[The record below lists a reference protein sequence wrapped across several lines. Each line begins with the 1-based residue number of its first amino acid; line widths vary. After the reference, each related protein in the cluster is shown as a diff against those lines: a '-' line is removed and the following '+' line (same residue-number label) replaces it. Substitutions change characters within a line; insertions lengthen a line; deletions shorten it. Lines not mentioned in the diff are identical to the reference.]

1 LRAPDPAK
9 WAVQEKFAMNARTI
23 AQGKPAPISPRFD
36 RKFIEEHNLI
46 ERYLE
51 NKLPFKG
58 ARDLEQWCRA
68 HPDYLN
74 ELKLPE
80 RALASLKLLE
90 ASGRPQELGEP
101 TPEWWKSLYVLAGL
115 GAVTFISL
123 VAFWVLVGKYSSLQ
137 GKLEDAKRVISQGP
151 LVQPATEKAILVS
164 PDHAPGLNR
173 ARITLSRTAPLLMD
187 VHIDLDYTQKLT
199 QFRLFVDKQDQGRA
213 LVLNNLLKDSNGQL
227 RVTLNSTGLSA
238 GIYNVRIEA
247 LPPRGIPIP
256 IGWLILDVK

>member
-187 VHIDLDYTQKLT
+187 VHIDLDYTQTLT